1 MKPTVWRSKITCA
14 RSHRRRRSKR
24 YAAIVVTGFTLAGV
38 SLLAA
43 GCGGSTSSQDP
54 SAQLWKFAACM
65 RSHGFPNFPDPQKAA
80 QGAKHSVSLGIPDSI
95 ASTPMYHTAF
105 RTCDHFAPSGFFPS
119 AQGSASTARPDRG
132 ASPTQNGE

>member
-1 MKPTVWRSKITCA
+1 MNQSSGARNTIARPPRQSRAKRS
-14 RSHRRRRSKR
+14 
-24 YAAIVVTGFTLAGV
+24 AAILIAGFTLVGMP
-38 SLLAA
+38 LLAA
-43 GCGGSTSSQDP
+43 GCGGSTSAQDP
-54 SAQLWKFAACM
+54 ATPLLKFAACM
-65 RSHGFPNFPDPQKAA
+65 RSHGLPTFPNPQKAT